1 MYIDIETTRDEI
13 KNFLKELNFLE
24 TNETI
29 TGVETPGEGNMNVV
43 LRVQTNKR
51 SVIVKQSRPF
61 VQKYQDIAAPLDR
74 ITVEHQF
81 YSAVADSKIAQH
93 IPKVLGFYDTSHTL
107 ILEDLGHCRDMS
119 YLYDSRL
126 VEEAQLKTLVTALET
141 IHSTSVANTYPDN
154 ITLRELNHQHIF
166 VLPFLLD
173 NGFSLDNIQEGLEK
187 VSLPYKK
194 DGTLKDR
201 INLVGQKYLDK
212 GNTLI
217 HGDYYP
223 GSWMTKGN
231 QIFIIDPEFSFMGFA
246 EFDVGVLAAHCIMI
260 TMDGSILE
268 QIMTFY
274 KSNLNVE
281 LLRQI
286 AGIEI
291 MRRIIG
297 LAQLPVKRSLDE
309 KKHLLELAYR
319 LVMQ

>member
-1 MYIDIETTRDEI
+1 
-13 KNFLKELNFLE
+13 
-24 TNETI
+24 
-29 TGVETPGEGNMNVV
+29 
-43 LRVQTNKR
+43 
-51 SVIVKQSRPF
+51 
-61 VQKYQDIAAPLDR
+61 
-74 ITVEHQF
+74 
-81 YSAVADSKIAQH
+81 
-93 IPKVLGFYDTSHTL
+93 
-107 ILEDLGHCRDMS
+107 MS